1 MLLLANFFTDFFTGV
16 DVVKMADFFTR
27 LLLNSV
33 SIFILIRFIFYPNNG
48 QSELLFTYFLMG
60 LIVFTIAST
69 LDNLKLEFGFAMGL
83 FAVFSIIRFRT
94 INVEL
99 KELTYLFIAIGLSV
113 INALVDFKVEDWHGL
128 LLTNS
133 IILILAFSM
142 EKYQPRKKTAK
153 KMLTSTLSDLE
164 ILNDN
169 KQLLEELRKQTS
181 LNIFKAEISKI
192 NASKNEVIFWI
203 YFRSGEK

>member
-1 MLLLANFFTDFFTGV
+1 MILLANFFTDFFTGV
-16 DVVKMADFFTR
+16 DVEKMADFFTR
-27 LLLNSV
+27 LFLNSA

-48 QSELLFTYFLMG
+48 QAELLFTYFLMG

-99 KELTYLFIAIGLSV
+99 KELTYLFVAIGLSV
-113 INALVDFKVEDWHGL
+113 INALVDFKVEDWQGL
-128 LLTNS
+128 LLTNF
-133 IILILAFSM
+133 IILIFAFSM
-142 EKYQPRKKTAK
+142 EKYRPRKNVAK
-153 KMLTSTLSDLE
+153 KLLTLTLIDLQ

-169 KQLLEELRKQTS
+169 HQLLEEVRKQTN
-181 LNIFKAEISKI
+181 LNIFKVDVSKI
-192 NASKNEVIFWI
+192 NAIKNEVIVWI
-203 YFRSGEK
+203 FYR

>member
-142 EKYQPRKKTAK
+142 EKYRPRRNVAK
-153 KMLTSTLSDLE
+153 KQLTLTLSDLE

>member
-1 MLLLANFFTDFFTGV
+1 MILLVSFISDFFSGV
-16 DVVKMADFFTR
+16 DTVRMADFFTR
-27 LLLNSV
+27 LFLNSV
-33 SIFILIRFIFYPNNG
+33 SVFILIRFIFYPNNG

-99 KELTYLFIAIGLSV
+99 KELTYLFITIGLSV

-128 LLTNS
+128 LLTNF

-142 EKYQPRKKTAK
+142 EKYRPRKAVLKKSLTFTVSGLHVLNSIKLLKEEIKNKTK
-153 KMLTSTLSDLE
+153 LDIFRVE
-164 ILNDN
+164 II
-169 KQLLEELRKQTS
+169 K
-181 LNIFKAEISKI
+181 ISE
-192 NASKNEVIFWI
+192 SKNEVTVWI
-203 YFRSGEK
+203 YFRPSNN

>member
-1 MLLLANFFTDFFTGV
+1 MILLANFFTDFFTGV

-142 EKYQPRKKTAK
+142 EKYRPRRNVAK
-153 KMLTSTLSDLE
+153 KQLTLTLSDLE